1 MSLILWILFFF
12 LKSSNYLLCYFWN
25 AGPESHHC
33 RIYISLLFGNIFMNK
48 DCEIGNLGYWF
59 QGQWLCKEIKW
70 VIFHIKR
77 ICYSMSHKGIFLK
90 WDVVNLTE
98 TMLSCWFS
106 YRTDPSCQNQN
117 WRRWCLYIIN
127 VSVFQQ
133 LGRVYSSSVTV
144 MMKCLVK
151 SETKNLSR
159 ELWFVLAFQRFTT
172 KMSLT
177 SCASQRAHKHTH
189 EHANT
194 DGL

>member
-1 MSLILWILFFF
+1 MQDLNLIIVE
-12 LKSSNYLLCYFWN
+12 Y
-25 AGPESHHC
+25 
-33 RIYISLLFGNIFMNK
+33 YISLLFGNIFMNK

-90 WDVVNLTE
+90 VRVGLSTWQKQCWAAGFLIEQIQAAKIRIRDAGVCTLLTF
-98 TMLSCWFS
+98 LFF
-106 YRTDPSCQNQN
+106 NN
-117 WRRWCLYIIN
+117 
-127 VSVFQQ
+127 
-133 LGRVYSSSVTV
+133 RVYSSSVTV

-172 KMSLT
+172 KMFLT